1 MTKKYII
8 VQTHTNKKDLTD
20 EIAKELISRRLAS
33 CVNIYPET
41 YSLYRYNDK
50 LVEDREYL
58 LHAKT
63 TKDKF
68 NEIKMLIEELHNYE
82 TPEIIS
88 LEILDGNGKYMKWI
102 EDEIN

>member
-1 MTKKYII
+1 M
-8 VQTHTNKKDLTD
+8 
-20 EIAKELISRRLAS
+20 
-33 CVNIYPET
+33 NIYPET

-88 LEILDGNGKYMKWI
+88 LEILDGNEKYMKWI

>member
-8 VQTHTNKKDLTD
+8 VQTHTNKKDLVD
-20 EIAKELISRRLAS
+20 VIAKEMISRGLVS
-33 CVNIYPET
+33 
-41 YSLYRYNDK
+41 YSLYRYNNK
-50 LVEDREYL
+50 MVQEREYL

-63 TKDKF
+63 TEEKF
-68 NEIKMLIEELHNYE
+68 EEIKVLIEELHNYE

-88 LEILDGNGKYMKWI
+88 LEILDGNEKYMKWI

>member
-20 EIAKELISRRLAS
+20 EIAKELISRRLVS

-88 LEILDGNGKYMKWI
+88 LEILDGNEKYMKWI
-102 EDEIN
+102 ENEII

>member
-20 EIAKELISRRLAS
+20 EIAKELISRRLVS

-88 LEILDGNGKYMKWI
+88 LEISEGNEKYLKWI
-102 EDEIN
+102 QDEID